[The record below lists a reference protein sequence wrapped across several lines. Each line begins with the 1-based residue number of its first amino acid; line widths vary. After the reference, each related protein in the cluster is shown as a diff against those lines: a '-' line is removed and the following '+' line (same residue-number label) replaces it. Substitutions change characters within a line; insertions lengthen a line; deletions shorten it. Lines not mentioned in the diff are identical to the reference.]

1 MSEDRGRFDSLVDA
15 WVGSQVSA
23 NTQAAYRGDLDLFRS
38 WWDENRRRAPL
49 TATATDVERFQ
60 QACVDAGSSEATVAR
75 RVSALSSFFT
85 FAADQGAIVRSP
97 VRGGRRP
104 PTTATPTADLDA
116 RQLADLIRSSA
127 RLGDRATL
135 LVGLMLFDGLKL
147 AEVLAADAEDVSMTR
162 QGPQLAVRRR
172 SDLLDLLLDSRTAT
186 ALTSYLDGRTE
197 GPLLL
202 GESPTRAP
210 GRLTRFGADYM
221 LKRISA
227 DAGLEQAIS
236 ANTLRRSYVANAWAG
251 GASVESIRDQL
262 GHTDARTTRRHLPGV
277 DRPIV
282 P

>member
-1 MSEDRGRFDSLVDA
+1 MTEDRSRFDSLVAA
-15 WVGSQVSA
+15 WIGSQSSP
-23 NTQAAYRGDLDLFRS
+23 NTRAAYRGDLDLFTS
-38 WWDENRRRAPL
+38 WWDEHRRRAPL
-49 TATATDVERFQ
+49 SATPVDVERFE

-85 FAADQGAIVRSP
+85 FAAAQGAIPKSP
-97 VRGGRRP
+97 VPGSRRP
-104 PTTATPTADLDA
+104 PATAFPTADLDA
-116 RQLADLIRSSA
+116 RQLADLIRSSE
-127 RLGDRATL
+127 RLGDRTAL

-147 AEVLAADAEDVSMTR
+147 AEVLAADAEDVSFTL
-162 QGPQLAVRRR
+162 QGTQLALERRG
-172 SDLLDLLLDSRTAT
+172 DPLELLLDGRTAT

-227 DAGLEQAIS
+227 DAGLAQAVS
-236 ANTLRRSYVANAWAG
+236 ANTLRRSYVANAFAG

-262 GHTDARTTRRHLPGV
+262 GHTDVRTTRRHLPGGA
-277 DRPIV
+277 
-282 P
+282 